1 MSLWTRSN
9 MLKNLNLKTIEDLSD
24 TEAELITEASP
35 TLPLPPPA
43 SRSNFLKK
51 FISLIGAI
59 GFSTLL
65 ATPALAEYWLR
76 SDGAIWTTTYDPGDL
91 DTPDSYGSQ
100 QLDNNSNT
108 KAITAGSYLYQLH
121 NNGAIWQYTGR
132 SCSGNSCPGW
142 VQLDGNPNT
151 KAIVAY
157 DSNLYQL
164 HNNGA
169 IWKYTGTP
177 CSSSSCSGWVQLDY
191 TYYNPN
197 TKAIVA
203 GSFGNLY
210 KLHNDGA
217 IWKYT
222 GTPCSSN
229 SCSGWQ
235 KLDNNSNTKAIVA
248 SRGSLYQLHNNGA
261 IWKYTGTPCSSN
273 SCSGWQKLDNNSN
286 TKTIAAGEQDGS
298 SYLYQLHNNGAVWR
312 YTGTPCSSNSC
323 PGWQQLDNNL
333 STIAIVAGGIK
344 FSQLYNDGTIWRD
357 GRKLVTD
364 PMATMIEVSHISA
377 PVIK

>member
-35 TLPLPPPA
+35 TLPLLPPA
-43 SRSNFLKK
+43 SRSHFLKK
-51 FISLIGAI
+51 FISFIGAI

-76 SDGAIWTTTYDPGDL
+76 SDGAIWTTTYEYGGIDPETGASV
-91 DTPDSYGSQ
+91 TPDKYGSQ

-108 KAITAGSYLYQLH
+108 KAIAAGSNLYQLH

-177 CSSSSCSGWVQLDY
+177 CSSSSCSGWVQLDN
-191 TYYNPN
+191 NPN

-203 GSFGNLY
+203 GSYSTLSQ
-210 KLHNDGA
+210 LHNNGA
-217 IWKYT
+217 IWTYT
-222 GTPCSSN
+222 GPACSSN
-229 SCSGWQ
+229 SCSGWR
-235 KLDNNSNTKAIVA
+235 NI
-248 SRGSLYQLHNNGA
+248 
-261 IWKYTGTPCSSN
+261 
-273 SCSGWQKLDNNSN
+273 
-286 TKTIAAGEQDGS
+286 
-298 SYLYQLHNNGAVWR
+298 
-312 YTGTPCSSNSC
+312 
-323 PGWQQLDNNL
+323 
-333 STIAIVAGGIK
+333 
-344 FSQLYNDGTIWRD
+344 
-357 GRKLVTD
+357 VTD
-364 PMATMIEVSHISA
+364 PMTTMIEVSHMSEA
-377 PVIK
+377 VVR

>member
-1 MSLWTRSN
+1 

-235 KLDNNSNTKAIVA
+235 KLDNNSNTK
-248 SRGSLYQLHNNGA
+248 
-261 IWKYTGTPCSSN
+261 
-273 SCSGWQKLDNNSN
+273 
-286 TKTIAAGEQDGS
+286 TIAAGEQDGS